1 MGKILKQFSGHSGS
15 NVFLMQEQNKLFVRK
30 INNVQRNYERIS
42 SLYEQKFPVPEI
54 YDYDG
59 LILDMEY
66 VHGLDIKNY
75 LRANGIESL
84 FNFLEDILIKFSTNT
99 KEKDYRKTYEM
110 KLKNFDEKYE
120 LPFTVSEL
128 IEKLPHNLPH
138 STYHGDLT
146 LENILKT
153 EDGFYLID
161 CVKTEYDS
169 FIFDIAKLRQDLRCK
184 WFLRNENIKL
194 DVKLRDLEDKILK
207 SFPIATNNAFVI
219 LMLFRVLEHCEK
231 NDSDYIFL
239 MREIRKLWEEMK

>member
-1 MGKILKQFSGHSGS
+1 
-15 NVFLMQEQNKLFVRK
+15 
-30 INNVQRNYERIS
+30 
-42 SLYEQKFPVPEI
+42 
-54 YDYDG
+54 
-59 LILDMEY
+59 
-66 VHGLDIKNY
+66 
-75 LRANGIESL
+75 
-84 FNFLEDILIKFSTNT
+84 
-99 KEKDYRKTYEM
+99 
-110 KLKNFDEKYE
+110 
-120 LPFTVSEL
+120 
-128 IEKLPHNLPH
+128 
-138 STYHGDLT
+138 LT

>member
-59 LILDMEY
+59 LRLDMEY

-84 FNFLEDILIKFSTNT
+84 FNFLEDILNKFSTNT

-110 KLKNFDEKYE
+110 KLRNFDEKYE

-128 IEKLPHNLPH
+128 IEKLPHNLPQ